1 MQRLGHS
8 SLNTTLN
15 TYGYLIDETKEID
28 EQLVID
34 SFTKMFG

>member
-15 TYGYLIDETKEID
+15 IYGYLIDETKEID